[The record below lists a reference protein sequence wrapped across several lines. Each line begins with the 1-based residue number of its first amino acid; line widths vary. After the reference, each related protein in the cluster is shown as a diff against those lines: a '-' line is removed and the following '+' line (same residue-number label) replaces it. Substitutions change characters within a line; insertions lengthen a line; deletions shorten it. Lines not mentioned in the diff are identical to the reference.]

1 MRILKLDV
9 QGYRSLKEVSWCPGN
24 LNVLI
29 GPNGSGKSNL
39 MRLLGML
46 SVSAKGQLGKHV
58 QKAGGMEPL
67 LWDGSA
73 DKIVVK
79 VKTTP
84 VEDGRPVERDSLT
97 YQLDLARI
105 GKTSSYRVDYEM
117 LGNYYRVEAGQS
129 DQPFKMLERRQLVAK
144 VFDEQERGLVAPE
157 ESVAEEESLLSLATG
172 PFAQNHLIPPFQ
184 RFLATWSIYHDVHV
198 NQDAAI
204 RQPTISRHE
213 RRVDP
218 DGQNLISVI
227 HTLYASDREF
237 KKDVNLAMKAAFGED
252 FEEIVFPPAA
262 DQRIQMKIRWRSLQR
277 EQTAADLSD
286 GTLRF
291 LLLLGVLAS
300 PTPAPLIAI
309 DEPETGLHPAM
320 LPIVAEFAADAAKR
334 TQVVFTTHS
343 PQFLDAFGDAQP
355 QTTVVK
361 WRDGQTVLET
371 LDNDLLK
378 QWMKEYSLGALFKSG
393 ELEQGLEAL
402 GGARKVAEG
411 KADYGKGDR

>member
-1 MRILKLDV
+1 MKILKLDV
-9 QGYRSLKEVSWCPGN
+9 QGYRSMKEVSWRPGN
-24 LNVLI
+24 LNVMI

-39 MRLLGML
+39 MRLLGL
-46 SVSAKGQLGKHV
+46 LAISAKGQLGKHV
-58 QKAGGMEPL
+58 QKSGGMEPL
-67 LWDGSA
+67 LWDGAA
-73 DKIVVK
+73 DGIYTKL
-79 VKTTP
+79 KTTP
-84 VEDGRPVERDSLT
+84 VVDGRPSDRDSLT

-117 LGNYYRVEAGQS
+117 LGNYYRVESGQS

-144 VFDEQERGLVAPE
+144 VFDEHEHGLVAPE

-184 RFLATWSIYHDVHV
+184 RFLAGWSIYHDVHV

-213 RRVDP
+213 KQVDS
-218 DGQNLISVI
+218 DGQNLISVL
-227 HTLYASDREF
+227 HTLYASDRAF
-237 KKDVNLAMKAAFGED
+237 KKDVNLAMKAAFGDD
-252 FEEIVFPPAA
+252 FEEIVFPPAG
-262 DQRIQMKIRWRSLQR
+262 DQRVQMKIRWRSLQR
-277 EQTAADLSD
+277 EQTTADLSD

-291 LLLLGVLAS
+291 LMLLGVLAS

-320 LPIVAEFAADAAKR
+320 LPIVAEFAVEAAKR

-343 PQFLDAFGDAQP
+343 PQFLDAFGGARP

-361 WRDGQTVLET
+361 WHDGHTVLET
-371 LDNDLLK
+371 LDDKLLK
-378 QWMKEYSLGALFKSG
+378 KWIKEYSLGALFKSG
-393 ELEQGLEAL
+393 ELEQGLDAL
-402 GGARKVAEG
+402 GDARKVAEG
-411 KADYGKGDR
+411 KADYGKGIL